1 MRIKQS
7 IILPAVLATTLSSAQ
22 AATSP
27 TEPVPMRTE
36 VLQGDAT
43 DLETIGKTFAKAY
56 VAAGK
61 PRLVVYLNRELSDE
75 VREWVTDT
83 RDLSVIG
90 SPSAGKAF
98 IQQGLS
104 ATQVRDHNDTE
115 VSPGTDWQWQF
126 EEAVLEP
133 LINNGVRVVDRTL
146 INRTIAAKL
155 DHSDSTKPLALKQI
169 EMNALSQFADLLV
182 EIRINNKPRPG
193 SGYRLH
199 TKVVN
204 IKDGAVLMAEQLD
217 SDSMMTDG
225 AVYTASRHGYHKTA
239 SKNVLPDQAGNAVVS
254 QLMQDLSSH
263 WTILSR

>member
-1 MRIKQS
+1 MRIKQR
-7 IILPAVLATTLSSAQ
+7 IILPVILVATMSSAQ
-22 AATSP
+22 AETSP

-36 VLQGDAT
+36 VLRNDSM
-43 DLETIGKTFAKAY
+43 DLETIGKTFARAY

-83 RDLSVIG
+83 RELSVIG

-104 ATQVRDHNDTE
+104 ATQVRDHNDTDA
-115 VSPGTDWQWQF
+115 SPDTDWQWQF

-133 LINNGVRVVDRTL
+133 LLNHGVRIVDRTL
-146 INRTIAAKL
+146 INRTVAAKL
-155 DHSDSTKPLALKQI
+155 DQSDSTKPLALKQI

-182 EIRINNKPRPG
+182 EIRINRKPRPG

-204 IKDGAVLMAEQLD
+204 IKNGAVIMTEQLD
-217 SDSMMTDG
+217 SDSVMNMN
-225 AVYTASRHGYHKTA
+225 AVYKASRHGYNKDMKTA
-239 SKNVLPDQAGNAVVS
+239 VLPDQAGDFVVS
-254 QLMQDLSSH
+254 RLMKGLLLY
-263 WTILSR
+263 W